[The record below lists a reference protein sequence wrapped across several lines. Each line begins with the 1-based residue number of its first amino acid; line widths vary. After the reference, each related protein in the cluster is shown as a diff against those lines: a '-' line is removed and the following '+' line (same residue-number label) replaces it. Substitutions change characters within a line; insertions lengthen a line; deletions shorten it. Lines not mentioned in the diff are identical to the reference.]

1 MDGNQN
7 EINNVG
13 TIYCTHCG
21 TLNDKTNNFCI
32 SCGAAINGNISSTQ
46 TSGQSNQQ
54 VNNVQ
59 PSKKEDEVNPYK
71 GLMILLGI
79 ASIVLSLF
87 NAGLSSAM
95 LFVAIASLFS
105 KTTRPYGLTVLI
117 AFGVSMVIGIILLIT
132 FFGACFA
139 GLGGM

>member
-7 EINNVG
+7 EINNVE

-21 TLNDKTNNFCI
+21 TLNNKTNNFCI
-32 SCGAAINGNISSTQ
+32 SCGAAINGNTSSIQ
-46 TSGQSNQQ
+46 TPGQPNQQ

-79 ASIVLSLF
+79 VSVVFSLF
-87 NAGLSSAM
+87 NAGLSSVM
-95 LFVAIASLFS
+95 FFVAIVSLFS
-105 KTTRPYGLTVLI
+105 KTTIPYGLTVLI
-117 AFGVSMVIGIILLIT
+117 AMGVSMVIGIILFIIFL
-132 FFGACFA
+132 GACFA
-139 GLGGM
+139 GLGAL

>member
-7 EINNVG
+7 GINNVE

-21 TLNDKTNNFCI
+21 TLNNKANNFCI
-32 SCGAAINGNISSTQ
+32 NCGAVINENTSLTQ
-46 TSGQSNQQ
+46 TSTQPNQQ

-59 PSKKEDEVNPYK
+59 SSKKEKEENPYK

-87 NAGLSSAM
+87 FGELSSLVFLA
-95 LFVAIASLFS
+95 AIVSLFS

-117 AFGVSMVIGIILLIT
+117 AMGVSMVIGIILFIILL
-132 FFGACFA
+132 GVCFA
-139 GLGGM
+139 GLGGL